1 MDLDQIKTVGD
12 LLTLNKRESDEE
24 KLTYSLAT
32 EVLGHGPDISHAVA
46 IELVKTLAEYHDCV
60 VDQLM
65 EEKDSDAFAW
75 ILDRDKLNTIL
86 GILTGM
92 S

>member
-1 MDLDQIKTVGD
+1 MDLDQVKTVGD
-12 LLTLNKRESDEE
+12 LLTLNKRESEEE

-32 EVLGHGPDISHAVA
+32 EVLGHGPDVSHGVA

-65 EEKDSDAFAW
+65 EERDSGAVAW
-75 ILDRDKLNTIL
+75 ILDRDKLNTVL
-86 GILTGM
+86 EILTEM